1 MSGSFMMRRLLLATA
16 VVAVIAM
23 PAFAQTL
30 RISLRQDL
38 DVLDPTLATTYVG
51 RIVFAGLCDKLFDID
66 EKLNI
71 VPQLATGYEW
81 ADDRTLLIH
90 LRPGVKFHDG
100 EVMDAAAVKYSL
112 ERHLTLQGSFRKSE
126 ISSIDHV
133 EVVDPATV
141 RIVLKTPS
149 GAFLSQLT
157 DRSGMILPPK
167 AAEAAGKDFALHPVC
182 SGPFKFVER
191 VPQDHV
197 MLARFA
203 DYWDAKD
210 IHFDRIIYQVFV
222 DSSVR
227 LANLKAGTSDITEFI
242 AATDAAAVKAD
253 PKLKLVMSDALGYA
267 SITNNLDNGPRSNTP
282 YGKNPLVRQ
291 AFDMA
296 IDRAA
301 LVNVV
306 YSGMYAQSVQPV
318 SASSPFYDPALQPPP
333 RDLAKAKAL
342 LKQAGVAL
350 PVKVELLTPNEP
362 DILQAAEVVQ
372 SMTAEAGFD
381 VHIQAIEFASSLQAS
396 VRGDYEAYMIGWS
409 GRVDAD
415 GNTYAFLHTGQGNNA
430 SHYSNPTV
438 DTLLDEA
445 RGTTDVA
452 KRRAD
457 YFKVWAELRRD
468 LPLTYLY
475 NPRNIVAMSAKLQGY
490 RPVPDGMI
498 RLQGLEM
505 TQ

>member
-1 MSGSFMMRRLLLATA
+1 MMRRLLLATA
-16 VVAVIAM
+16 VVAATAL

-30 RISLRQDL
+30 RVSLRQDL

-90 LRPGVKFHDG
+90 LRPSVKFHDG

-141 RIVLKTPS
+141 RVVLKSPS
-149 GAFLSQLT
+149 GALLAQLT
-157 DRSGMILPPK
+157 DRSGMVLPPK

-182 SGPFKFVER
+182 SGPFTFVER

-242 AATDAAAVKAD
+242 APTDAAAVKAD
-253 PKLKLVMSDALGYA
+253 PRLKLVVSDALGYA

-291 AFDMA
+291 AFEAA

-301 LVNVV
+301 LVDVV
-306 YSGMYAQSVQPV
+306 YSGMYAPSVQPV
-318 SASSPFYDPALQPPP
+318 SASSPFYDPALVPPP
-333 RDLAKAKAL
+333 RDVAKAKAL
-342 LKQAGVAL
+342 LKQAGVTL
-350 PVKVELLTPNEP
+350 PVKVELLTPNQP
-362 DILQAAEVVQ
+362 DVLQAAEVVQ

-415 GNTYAFLHTGQGNNA
+415 GNTYAFLHSGQGNNA

-445 RGTTDVA
+445 RSTTDVA

-475 NPRNIVAMSAKLQGY
+475 NPRNIMAMTKKLQGY

-498 RLQGLEM
+498 RVQGLEM
-505 TQ
+505 TK